1 MARLNRALEGRM
13 QNTNI
18 PAISDCV
25 RMLSVVAKGRNQCS
39 NSFNSEVMECKD
51 FEPSIIQDNENEYIN
66 ISKAFSSSL
75 VEKANASIALN
86 SFVPINRVAEAKGL
100 KSNRSLRLE
109 INKPESKYIARE
121 VKVNGGN

>member
-1 MARLNRALEGRM
+1 MFQFFLLQCNVSVQWRILTRLSKANAVPVKNLTE
-13 QNTNI
+13 
-18 PAISDCV
+18 
-25 RMLSVVAKGRNQCS
+25 CS
-39 NSFNSEVMECKD
+39 FYERKNVMECKD

-75 VEKANASIALN
+75 VEKADASIALN

-109 INKPESKYIARE
+109 INKPESK
-121 VKVNGGN
+121 